1 MKTHDHLLTIVT
13 VIAFS
18 FSAGIMAGKNITFGD
33 VRAHKVDT
41 GTPQDINLDP
51 LWIAWNLL
59 EEKFVPSSGSAI
71 TPKEDRVWGII
82 EGLANSYNDPYTVF
96 LSPEKAASFEE
107 DISGEFGGVGVEIG
121 LRNNAI
127 TVIAPLKG
135 TPAELAGLR
144 TGDIIVEINGTSTQN
159 MTIDDAV
166 NTIRGEVGTPVTLTV
181 AREGENEFL
190 PIQIVRAIIEIPTI
204 DSELRDDGVFVLS
217 LYNFGGTANREIR
230 NTLRTFN
237 ESGSDKL
244 LIDLRGNPGGYL
256 DVAVEMASWFLPIG
270 KTVVTED
277 YGHPERTIVHR
288 SKGYNIVKDS
298 WRIAI
303 LVNEGSASASE
314 IVAGALQEH
323 NVAVLIGETTF
334 GKGSVQELVDVTDTT
349 ALKITIARWLTPN
362 GVSISNNG
370 LSPDLEVKLSVEEFE
385 AGTDTQFETA
395 IQYLHTGE
403 LINEDKADESSKL
416 NKESET
422 VEGPPEIE

>member
-1 MKTHDHLLTIVT
+1 MKAQDHLLTILT

-33 VRAHKVDT
+33 VRAYKEDV
-41 GTPQDINLDP
+41 GAPEDIDLGP
-51 LWIAWNLL
+51 VWTAWSLL
-59 EEKFVPSSGSAI
+59 EQKFVPSSGSAV
-71 TPKEDRVWGII
+71 TSKEDRVWGII
-82 EGLANSYNDPYTVF
+82 EGLAHSYNDPYTVF

-107 DISGEFGGVGVEIG
+107 DISGEFGGIGIEIG

-135 TPAELAGLR
+135 TPAEQAGLR
-144 TGDIIVEINGTSTQN
+144 TGDSIVEINGSSTQN

-166 NTIRGEVGTPVTLTV
+166 TVIRGEVGTPVTLTV

-190 PIQIVRAIIEIPTI
+190 TIEIIRDSIEIPTL
-204 DSELRDDGVFVLS
+204 DSEMRDDGIFVLS

-230 NTLRTFN
+230 TALRTFN
-237 ESGSDKL
+237 ESGAEKL

-256 DVAVEMASWFLPIG
+256 DVAVEMASWFLPVG
-270 KTVVTED
+270 KTIVTED
-277 YGHPERTIVHR
+277 YGDPERAIVHR
-288 SKGYNIVKDS
+288 SKGYDIMKDS
-298 WRIAI
+298 WRVAI

-334 GKGSVQELVDVTDTT
+334 GKGSVQELVDVTEDT

-370 LSPDLEVKLSVEEFE
+370 LVPDLEVAFSPEEFE
-385 AGTDTQFETA
+385 AGIDTQFETA
-395 IQYLHTGE
+395 VQYLHTGE
-403 LINEDKADESSKL
+403 LAQMTTRIEPTEV
-416 NKESET
+416 ET
-422 VEGPPEIE
+422 VEGPSEIE